1 MPFNLM
7 ADWLA
12 QEAKAGSV
20 CPDRAVL
27 STVNSAGIPHSRVVA
42 IKAIESERESVLFF
56 TPRGTRKFIELI
68 EKPQVSI
75 TFWFAMQQRQIIL
88 EGIAKPLPLQ
98 ENEIYWRAL
107 PRERQLRFSTY
118 APTSG
123 KAINSLVELDKKL
136 ALLKQQY
143 HDVPSLPMSEFYCGF
158 RVFPDTLYF
167 YTLGSESFSEMISYV
182 KNTSG
187 WSQQLLSP

>member
-12 QEAKAGSV
+12 QEAKSGSV
-20 CPDRAVL
+20 NPDRAVL
-27 STVNSAGIPHSRVVA
+27 STVTSAGIPHSRVVA
-42 IKAIESERESVLFF
+42 IKAIEDESESVLFF
-56 TPRGTRKFIELI
+56 TQRGTRKFVELT
-68 EKPQVSI
+68 ENPQVSM

-88 EGIAKPLPLQ
+88 EGVAKPLSLQ
-98 ENEIYWRAL
+98 ENEMYWRAL
-107 PRERQLRFSTY
+107 PRERQLRFSSY

-123 KAINSLVELDKKL
+123 KAIDSLVELDKKL
-136 ALLKQQY
+136 VVLKQQY
-143 HDVPSLPMSEFYCGF
+143 QDFPSLPMSEFYCGF

-167 YTLGSESFSEMISYV
+167 YTLGSESFSEMIKYA

-187 WSQQLLSP
+187 WNHQLLSP

>member
-27 STVNSAGIPHSRVVA
+27 STVTSAGIPHSRVVA
-42 IKAIESERESVLFF
+42 IKAIESESESVLFF
-56 TPRGTRKFIELI
+56 TPRGTRKFIELT
-68 EKPQVSI
+68 ENPQVSM

-88 EGIAKPLPLQ
+88 EGIAKPLSLQ

-118 APTSG
+118 ASTSA
-123 KAINSLVELDKKL
+123 KAIDSLVELDKKL
-136 ALLKQQY
+136 AVLKQQY
-143 HDVPSLPMSEFYCGF
+143 QDFPSLPMSEFYSGF
-158 RVFPDTLYF
+158 RVFPDTMYF
-167 YTLGSESFSEMISYV
+167 YTLGSESFSEMINYV